1 MLAFHSLRDPT
12 QISQPHVVW
21 IFPRGP
27 PISVP
32 ASRNRAG
39 PSRPC
44 LCPTA
49 GLAHTPPTLPPPFPL
64 SKSPNARFSQLT
76 RPHPNLATARCLDF
90 SPWTPDFSSRESKP
104 RRAQPTL
111 PLPHRRA
118 SPDPDPPTPSP
129 SYTHRKSLNT
139 PDNYLLGKNAHTRTE

>member
-1 MLAFHSLRDPT
+1 MPLPHRRASPHPDPPPYLLLSLFQNHPMLAFHSLRDPT
-12 QISQPHVVW
+12 QISQPHFVVT
-21 IFPRGP
+21 FPRGP

-49 GLAHTPPTLPPPFPL
+49 GLAQTPT
-64 SKSPNARFSQLT
+64 
-76 RPHPNLATARCLDF
+76 H
-90 SPWTPDFSSRESKP
+90 
-104 RRAQPTL
+104 
-111 PLPHRRA
+111 
-118 SPDPDPPTPSP
+118 PTPSP

-139 PDNYLLGKNAHTRTE
+139 PDSYLLGKKNELDKREFKISRTFLKIKSFIKTFNFHFP